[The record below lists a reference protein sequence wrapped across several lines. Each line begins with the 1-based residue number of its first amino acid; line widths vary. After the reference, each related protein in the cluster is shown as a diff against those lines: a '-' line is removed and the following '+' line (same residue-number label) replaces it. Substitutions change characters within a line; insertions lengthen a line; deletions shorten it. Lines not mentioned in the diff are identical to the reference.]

1 MPSPSLP
8 FLSASRLPNSCDR
21 KNATEECR
29 VRDSMTRAA
38 SLLCLAIVVSL
49 LPIGAALAAV
59 DRPKLERAFADWIED
74 DVWPAEGAPVLQKG
88 GRRPAP
94 SKRAAAYGGKSWAAS
109 GGGNRASARRR
120 SRIMR

>member
-74 DVWPAEGAPVLQKG
+74 DVWPEAKAAGVSRATFESAFDGVKLDWEMPELHPPGAPADTP
-88 GRRPAP
+88 RPEHQAEF
-94 SKRAAAYGGKSWAAS
+94 
-109 GGGNRASARRR
+109 
-120 SRIMR
+120 